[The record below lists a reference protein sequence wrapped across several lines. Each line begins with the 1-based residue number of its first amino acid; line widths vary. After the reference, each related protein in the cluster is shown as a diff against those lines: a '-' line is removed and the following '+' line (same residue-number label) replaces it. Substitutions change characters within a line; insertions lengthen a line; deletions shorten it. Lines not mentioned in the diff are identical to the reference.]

1 MNKII
6 AIVNQK
12 GGVGKTTTA
21 INLAASLAL
30 SGEKIL
36 LIDIDPQGNSTSGL
50 GISRDDLGKTLY
62 SVFSGK
68 CTLNESSLGTSIDNL
83 SIVPSSID
91 LLGAEVEL
99 AGKEGRESIL
109 SDAICTAKIHYR
121 YIFID
126 CPPSLGI
133 LTLNALVAADSVIV
147 PVQCEYYALEG
158 LGLLTKT
165 LRLVRRSFNP
175 DIDIE
180 GILLTMFDTRN
191 SLAHQVVS
199 EIKKHFGDK
208 VYQTMIPRNVAL
220 SEAPSHGKPVLL
232 YDIRSRGAQSYLSLA
247 KEMLS
252 ENCIGQRA

>member
-36 LIDIDPQGNSTSGL
+36 LIDTDPQGNSTSGI
-50 GISRDDLGKTLY
+50 GISRGELPLTLY
-62 SVFSGK
+62 DVLSGR
-68 CTLNESSLGTSIDNL
+68 CVIGEVLQPTAIENL
-83 SIVPSSID
+83 MIAPSSID

-99 AGKEGRESIL
+99 VGKEGRETIL
-109 SDAICTAKIHYR
+109 SDALSAVKDEFR

-133 LTLNALVAADSVIV
+133 LTLNALVASDSILV

-158 LGLLTKT
+158 LGLLARTIQ
-165 LRLVRRSFNP
+165 LVQGAFKP
-175 DIDIE
+175 DLEIE

-191 SLAHQVVS
+191 NLAHQVV
-199 EIKKHFGDK
+199 EEVKKHFGDK
-208 VYQTMIPRNVAL
+208 VYQTIIPRNIAL
-220 SEAPSHGKPVLL
+220 GEAPSHGKPVLL
-232 YDIRSRGAQSYLSLA
+232 YDYRSRGAQSYLALA
-247 KEMLS
+247 KEMLR
-252 ENCIGQRA
+252 ENSVR